1 MKSIF
6 LILLKKEFIEF
17 MQNKKFWSFVVF
29 VIAATAAIFF
39 TKRNLPDQ
47 VYLILI
53 VMLVS
58 QYVFDSCYNDIKSG
72 GALFFLNIK
81 CSTLHIIAA
90 KAVYAVIIGSGLF
103 LTAEFFLLKDSRYA
117 DLIWLIPLFLFITGL
132 TYNSAVL
139 TKKSDLLTSLLTSAI
154 TLGVLQILL
163 FGISLFLRFL
173 ILFFFASVTIFFASK
188 LSKTIKYR
196 AEVSS
201 LKK

>member
-29 VIAATAAIFF
+29 VIAATVAIFF

-103 LTAEFFLLKDSRYA
+103 LTAEFFC
-117 DLIWLIPLFLFITGL
+117 
-132 TYNSAVL
+132 
-139 TKKSDLLTSLLTSAI
+139 
-154 TLGVLQILL
+154 
-163 FGISLFLRFL
+163 
-173 ILFFFASVTIFFASK
+173 
-188 LSKTIKYR
+188 
-196 AEVSS
+196 
-201 LKK
+201 

>member
-29 VIAATAAIFF
+29 VIASTAAIFF

-103 LTAEFFLLKDSRYA
+103 LTAEFFLLKDSRYT
-117 DLIWLIPLFLFITGL
+117 DLIWLIPLFWFITGL

-154 TLGVLQILL
+154 TLGLLKILS

>member
-17 MQNKKFWSFVVF
+17 MQNKKFWSCVVF

-58 QYVFDSCYNDIKSG
+58 QYVFDSCYNDINSG

-103 LTAEFFLLKDSRYA
+103 LTAEFFLLKDSRYT

-132 TYNSAVL
+132 TYNSAIL

-154 TLGVLQILL
+154 TLGVLQILS
-163 FGISLFLRFL
+163 FGISLFLRFI
-173 ILFFFASVTIFFASK
+173 ILFFFACITIFFASK

>member
-17 MQNKKFWSFVVF
+17 MQNKKFWSFVFF
-29 VIAATAAIFF
+29 VIAATAAIFV

-103 LTAEFFLLKDSRYA
+103 LTADFFLLKDSRYA

-154 TLGVLQILL
+154 TLGVLQILS
-163 FGISLFLRFL
+163 FGISLFLRFI
-173 ILFFFASVTIFFASK
+173 ILFFFACITIFFASK

>member
-29 VIAATAAIFF
+29 VIAATAAIFV

-103 LTAEFFLLKDSRYA
+103 LTAEFFLLKDSRYT

-154 TLGVLQILL
+154 TLGVLQILS
-163 FGISLFLRFL
+163 FGISLFLRFI
-173 ILFFFASVTIFFASK
+173 ILFFFACITIFFASK

>member
-1 MKSIF
+1 MKSLF

-39 TKRNLPDQ
+39 TKRKLPDQ

-90 KAVYAVIIGSGLF
+90 KAVYALIIGSGLF
-103 LTAEFFLLKDSRYA
+103 LTAVSFLLKDSEYA
-117 DLIWLIPLFLFITGL
+117 DLIWLIPLFLFITAL
-132 TYNSAVL
+132 TYTSAVL
-139 TKKSDLLTSLLTSAI
+139 TKKSDLLTSLITSAI
-154 TLGVLQILL
+154 TLGLLQIMALCL
-163 FGISLFLRFL
+163 SLFLRFI
-173 ILFFFASVTIFFASK
+173 ILLFLACITIVFASK

>member
-154 TLGVLQILL
+154 TLGLLQILS

-188 LSKTIKYR
+188 LSKTIQYL

>member
-103 LTAEFFLLKDSRYA
+103 LTADFFLLKDSRYA

-132 TYNSAVL
+132 TYNSAVF

-154 TLGVLQILL
+154 TLGVLQILS
-163 FGISLFLRFL
+163 FGISLFLRFI
-173 ILFFFASVTIFFASK
+173 ILFFFACITIFFASK

>member
-29 VIAATAAIFF
+29 VIAATVAIFF

-47 VYLILI
+47 VYLISI

-103 LTAEFFLLKDSRYA
+103 LTAEFFLLKDSIYA
-117 DLIWLIPLFLFITGL
+117 DLIWLIPLFCFITGL

-154 TLGVLQILL
+154 TLGVLQILS
-163 FGISLFLRFL
+163 FSISLFLRFL
-173 ILFFFASVTIFFASK
+173 ILFFFACVTIFFASK